1 MLDFYKSLLKSRV
14 LALLALMHG
23 SKQLQYTASVVRTSG
38 NISLCILIRILKLQ
52 LLNGIYLLWKS
63 SAVYMYINQNI
74 HDIHISHIQQ
84 FFPEKKQRF
93 KPTSLQ
99 FSCLYTGSVDIN
111 FLYAK
116 FFTFLKHHVY
126 LPYWWCVTTQFL
138 VALPIGWSKFPT
150 QLDQSEALYWSG

>member
-14 LALLALMHG
+14 LALMHG

-52 LLNGIYLLWKS
+52 VLKGIDLLWKS

-84 FFPEKKQRF
+84 FFPLPVWLWELGRYSLFQSLYLDTEYILNSKGFHILASSTLLWGFYLHILLWDSIHTALCWLLFFCKIGH
-93 KPTSLQ
+93 KHSETSDD
-99 FSCLYTGSVDIN
+99 GS
-111 FLYAK
+111 
-116 FFTFLKHHVY
+116 
-126 LPYWWCVTTQFL
+126 
-138 VALPIGWSKFPT
+138 
-150 QLDQSEALYWSG
+150 

>member
-14 LALLALMHG
+14 LALMHG

-52 LLNGIYLLWKS
+52 LLKGIYLLWKS

-99 FSCLYTGSVDIN
+99 FSCLYTGSVYIFVCNIFHFSETSCLSSILMMCHYPVLGCTSDW
-111 FLYAK
+111 
-116 FFTFLKHHVY
+116 LKQISHTA
-126 LPYWWCVTTQFL
+126 W
-138 VALPIGWSKFPT
+138 PIRSTILIWV
-150 QLDQSEALYWSG
+150 D

>member
-14 LALLALMHG
+14 LALMHG
-23 SKQLQYTASVVRTSG
+23 SKQLQYTASVVRTSR

-52 LLNGIYLLWKS
+52 LLKGIYLLWKS

-99 FSCLYTGSVDIN
+99 FSCLYTGSVYI
-111 FLYAK
+111 FVS
-116 FFTFLKHHVY
+116 HHVY

>member
-1 MLDFYKSLLKSRV
+1 MLDFYKSLLKSKV
-14 LALLALMHG
+14 LAVMHG

-38 NISLCILIRILKLQ
+38 NISLCILIRKLKLQ
-52 LLNGIYLLWKS
+52 LLKGIYLLWKS

-99 FSCLYTGSVDIN
+99 FSCLYTGSVYI
-111 FLYAK
+111 FVCKIFHFSETSCLSSI
-116 FFTFLKHHVY
+116 LMMC
-126 LPYWWCVTTQFL
+126 PTQFL

>member
-1 MLDFYKSLLKSRV
+1 MLDFYKSLLKSKV
-14 LALLALMHG
+14 LAVMHG

-52 LLNGIYLLWKS
+52 LLKGIYVLWKS

-99 FSCLYTGSVDIN
+99 FSCLYTGSVYI
-111 FLYAK
+111 FVCK
-116 FFTFLKHHVY
+116 TFHFSETSCLSSILMMCHYPVLGCTSDWLKQISHTAWAIRSTILIWV
-126 LPYWWCVTTQFL
+126 
-138 VALPIGWSKFPT
+138 
-150 QLDQSEALYWSG
+150 D

>member
-14 LALLALMHG
+14 LALMHG

-52 LLNGIYLLWKS
+52 LLKGFIFCENPLLFICISTRTSTTSTYHTFNNFSLKRNKDLNPNHYS
-63 SAVYMYINQNI
+63 SLA
-74 HDIHISHIQQ
+74 
-84 FFPEKKQRF
+84 F
-93 KPTSLQ
+93 TLG
-99 FSCLYTGSVDIN
+99 LYT

>member
-14 LALLALMHG
+14 LALMHG
-23 SKQLQYTASVVRTSG
+23 SKQLQYTASVVRTSR

-52 LLNGIYLLWKS
+52 LLKGIYLLWKS

-99 FSCLYTGSVDIN
+99 FSCLYTGSVYI
-111 FLYAK
+111 FVS
-116 FFTFLKHHVY
+116 HHVY

-138 VALPIGWSKFPT
+138 VALLIGWSKFPT